1 LLRNS
6 VEERRGRRM
15 RNLLLAMAALMGVL
29 MMAASAVRGF

>member
-1 LLRNS
+1 
-6 VEERRGRRM
+6 M